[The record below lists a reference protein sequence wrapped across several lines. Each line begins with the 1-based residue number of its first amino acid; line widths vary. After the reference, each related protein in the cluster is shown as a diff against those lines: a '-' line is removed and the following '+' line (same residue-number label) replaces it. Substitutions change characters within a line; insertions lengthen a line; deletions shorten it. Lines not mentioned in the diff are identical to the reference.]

1 MIDKKKFKN
10 AINKSQKAMQNAPTD
25 QSMTVDV
32 KNEELEAQI
41 KVYTK
46 EKTRENLNQ
55 LIEIAR
61 KCRLLVPANLN
72 EQNQPVPCLLN
83 SQENGLFFPAYT
95 SKEQIPQEPKSPAII
110 NMPYLAINEVACRQA
125 EHIGGI
131 VINPFTD
138 NLVFKMP
145 LVQRIE
151 EVEKA
156 RKNAGKVKTMQLTP
170 EQYVLFERKQFEF
183 GFLPRRLFENG
194 KEMMEQLQKKGFSIL
209 MDDFGSGYSS
219 LNVLKDIAVD
229 VLKIDMKFLDGSGD
243 DGRSEN
249 ILASVVRMA
258 KWLNM
263 PVVAEGA
270 ERKEQVSF
278 LHSIGCEYVQG
289 FYFARPMPVKEY
301 EKLLY
306 EQPYFEDD
314 ETRRTSN
321 DTNAIWTANMQMEM
335 IFSNMMQAAAIY
347 EYSDGNIE
355 VVRVNDAYFD
365 MFGYHD
371 TDRVHK
377 EIEGSIDHVD
387 RERFMD
393 TFAQVVENQSTAECE
408 VKRFLESGRE
418 IWIKLRLKYINR
430 VGERH
435 IIFGCIDD
443 ITVQREMDNELAKY
457 RLALMEEE
465 VNEKTMLVVHDMEI
479 NRASLE
485 SIFETD
491 YRILQAGDG
500 EEALRILE
508 EQNYKVDMILLDLM
522 MPGMNGQTFMQE
534 RKNDPRILNIP
545 VVIITADDT
554 TEQQVLTME
563 LGASDYIVKPF
574 IPEIVTRRVQNVWDS
589 TRRKKEVL
597 QEHQK

>member
-194 KEMMEQLQKKGFSIL
+194 KEST
-209 MDDFGSGYSS
+209 
-219 LNVLKDIAVD
+219 IAP
-229 VLKIDMKFLDGSGD
+229 I
-243 DGRSEN
+243 
-249 ILASVVRMA
+249 
-258 KWLNM
+258 
-263 PVVAEGA
+263 
-270 ERKEQVSF
+270 
-278 LHSIGCEYVQG
+278 
-289 FYFARPMPVKEY
+289 
-301 EKLLY
+301 
-306 EQPYFEDD
+306 
-314 ETRRTSN
+314 
-321 DTNAIWTANMQMEM
+321 
-335 IFSNMMQAAAIY
+335 
-347 EYSDGNIE
+347 
-355 VVRVNDAYFD
+355 
-365 MFGYHD
+365 
-371 TDRVHK
+371 
-377 EIEGSIDHVD
+377 
-387 RERFMD
+387 
-393 TFAQVVENQSTAECE
+393 
-408 VKRFLESGRE
+408 
-418 IWIKLRLKYINR
+418 
-430 VGERH
+430 
-435 IIFGCIDD
+435 
-443 ITVQREMDNELAKY
+443 
-457 RLALMEEE
+457 
-465 VNEKTMLVVHDMEI
+465 
-479 NRASLE
+479 
-485 SIFETD
+485 
-491 YRILQAGDG
+491 
-500 EEALRILE
+500 
-508 EQNYKVDMILLDLM
+508 
-522 MPGMNGQTFMQE
+522 
-534 RKNDPRILNIP
+534 
-545 VVIITADDT
+545 IITARKESDT
-554 TEQQVLTME
+554 FFGAESRPECFRLVKTISFITKSPIIASILTPRCDKSNTSLSLRHNIE
-563 LGASDYIVKPF
+563 
-574 IPEIVTRRVQNVWDS
+574 
-589 TRRKKEVL
+589 
-597 QEHQK
+597 

>member
-72 EQNQPVPCLLN
+72 EQDQPVPCLLN

-194 KEMMEQLQKKGFSIL
+194 KEMMEQLCEKKEEYIDQLFEESYQQKRMYPYLPEDFSVMVLNISDDLTIARVDLPNREMGVPSCYRIYLAWDEKEQKGRYMTIEKTKDAGSNLLGEMGSDWKHVDYGLWLLFDAFYCARIGAKVARTTFARSCGLSAIVVPMRPPLIYILSNCSADASITVGNA
-209 MDDFGSGYSS
+209 FFIPSGLQPPRTYP
-219 LNVLKDIAVD
+219 VIAV
-229 VLKIDMKFLDGSGD
+229 
-243 DGRSEN
+243 RSLTW
-249 ILASVVRMA
+249 IISTDFS
-258 KWLNM
+258 
-263 PVVAEGA
+263 PT
-270 ERKEQVSF
+270 ER
-278 LHSIGCEYVQG
+278 
-289 FYFARPMPVKEY
+289 
-301 EKLLY
+301 
-306 EQPYFEDD
+306 
-314 ETRRTSN
+314 
-321 DTNAIWTANMQMEM
+321 
-335 IFSNMMQAAAIY
+335 AAA
-347 EYSDGNIE
+347 
-355 VVRVNDAYFD
+355 F
-365 MFGYHD
+365 
-371 TDRVHK
+371 K
-377 EIEGSIDHVD
+377 
-387 RERFMD
+387 
-393 TFAQVVENQSTAECE
+393 STSSAI
-408 VKRFLESGRE
+408 GM
-418 IWIKLRLKYINR
+418 
-430 VGERH
+430 
-435 IIFGCIDD
+435 
-443 ITVQREMDNELAKY
+443 T
-457 RLALMEEE
+457 
-465 VNEKTMLVVHDMEI
+465 KT
-479 NRASLE
+479 
-485 SIFETD
+485 
-491 YRILQAGDG
+491 
-500 EEALRILE
+500 
-508 EQNYKVDMILLDLM
+508 
-522 MPGMNGQTFMQE
+522 
-534 RKNDPRILNIP
+534 
-545 VVIITADDT
+545 
-554 TEQQVLTME
+554 
-563 LGASDYIVKPF
+563 
-574 IPEIVTRRVQNVWDS
+574 
-589 TRRKKEVL
+589 
-597 QEHQK
+597 